1 MKQEEWEDMK
11 KAKYKTR
18 IIEGNI
24 SLDKELTEAFP
35 LLYLFQD
42 KAPNLR
48 SNKEIA
54 EHLAF
59 HLVKIF
65 EDKNYNPAG
74 INKNVLKKHFNLK
87 YEKKDLVLM
96 DADEKFFVSRNRFE
110 EVYSDWTNQFLGY
123 KYKLKNDRYLLFDLK
138 HKNVLISAKD
148 DAITDDDID
157 DTLKKMLARKIIAF
171 TNAT

>member
-1 MKQEEWEDMK
+1 M
-11 KAKYKTR
+11 
-18 IIEGNI
+18 
-24 SLDKELTEAFP
+24 
-35 LLYLFQD
+35 
-42 KAPNLR
+42 
-48 SNKEIA
+48 
-54 EHLAF
+54 
-59 HLVKIF
+59 
-65 EDKNYNPAG
+65 
-74 INKNVLKKHFNLK
+74 KKHFNLK

-96 DADEKFFVSRNRFE
+96 DADERFFVSRNRFE